1 MHHKGRPADLM
12 IKRLIHSSSS
22 NATFLRFAIVACS
35 ISAIDIS
42 VLYGLHEG
50 YQVNVFLARVVSYFL
65 AMTAGYFLNRHFT
78 FWHHQ
83 RFRHLLT
90 DLFRFYSVF
99 AVGGMLNYGI
109 FASVVALGHQLGL
122 EPGATFLLPLL
133 GVWLGGLA
141 GMGFNYIVSHK
152 LVFRQP

>member
-1 MHHKGRPADLM
+1 M
-12 IKRLIHSSSS
+12 IKRLIHSSSN

-50 YQVNVFLARVVSYFL
+50 YQVNVFLSRIFSYFL

-78 FWHHQ
+78 FHRHQ
-83 RFRHLLT
+83 RFRKLLA
-90 DLFRFYSVF
+90 DLVRFYSVF
-99 AVGGMLNYGI
+99 TVGGLINYGI
-109 FASVVALGHQLGL
+109 FAVTVTLGHQLGL
-122 EPGATFLLPLL
+122 KPGATFLLPLL
-133 GVWLGGLA
+133 GVWLGGMA
-141 GMGFNYIVSHK
+141 GMSFNYVVSHK

>member
-1 MHHKGRPADLM
+1 M

-50 YQVNVFLARVVSYFL
+50 YGVNVYLSRVLSYSL

-78 FWHHQ
+78 FYHHR
-83 RFRHLLT
+83 RFRHLLA
-90 DLFRFYSVF
+90 DLVRFYAVF
-99 AVGGMLNYGI
+99 AVGGLINYGI
-109 FASVVALGHQLGL
+109 FALTVTLGHPLGL
-122 EPGATFLLPLL
+122 EPDATFLFPLL
-133 GVWLGGLA
+133 GVWLGGMA
-141 GMGFNYIVSHK
+141 GMSFNYVVSHK
-152 LVFRQP
+152 LVFRAP